1 MSKAKDL
8 LKKNTSVEVRAEEF
22 VVSLK
27 RDLLRDIVE
36 PLEVKIEKINDK
48 IFDLKDDFSVTT
60 DINKGRAAITRE
72 GAKARFTEIIE
83 LEYEKTLLERE
94 LEIKKASYD
103 SYFLE
108 EETKEEQV

>member
-48 IFDLKDDFSVTT
+48 IFDLKDFSVETNV
-60 DINKGRAAITRE
+60 NKGRSAITRE

-94 LEIKKASYD
+94 LEIKRSSYEL
-103 SYFLE
+103 YFS

>member
-8 LKKNTSVEVRAEEF
+8 LKKNTSVEERAEEF

-36 PLEVKIEKINDK
+36 PLEVKIEKLNDK
-48 IFDLKDDFSVTT
+48 IFDLKDFSVTT
-60 DINKGRAAITRE
+60 DVNKGRAAITRE

-83 LEYEKTLLERE
+83 LEYEKTLLEKE
-94 LEIKKASYD
+94 LKIKRNSYEN
-103 SYFLE
+103 YFT
-108 EETKEEQV
+108 ETKEEEV